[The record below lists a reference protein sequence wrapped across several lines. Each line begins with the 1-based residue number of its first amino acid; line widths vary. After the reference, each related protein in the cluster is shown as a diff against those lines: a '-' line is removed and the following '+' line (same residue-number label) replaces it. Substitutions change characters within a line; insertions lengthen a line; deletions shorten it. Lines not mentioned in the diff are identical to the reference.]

1 MTIVL
6 TIFHVLFAFLLMI
19 VVLIQAGKGSDI
31 GAAFGG
37 GASNTMFGPRGAT
50 TVLHKITAGLAA
62 GFMFTSLV
70 LAILGG
76 RSVSRSIIPDEPMKP
91 ATQSAPAGAPAAPA
105 KTGESTAPAV
115 PAAPAAPAAPTEP
128 TKR

>member
-6 TIFHVLFAFLLMI
+6 TVFHVLFALCLML

-62 GFMFTSLV
+62 GFMFTSLLLAV
-70 LAILGG
+70 LAGQPAT
-76 RSVSRSIIPDEPMKP
+76 RSIIRDDAPGP
-91 ATQSAPAGAPAAPA
+91 AAPAGGAPAPAKAGETKAPAAPPP
-105 KTGESTAPAV
+105 AP
-115 PAAPAAPAAPTEP
+115 PAAAPAAPT
-128 TKR
+128 KQ